1 MKTPSKGCL
10 VTQSELICPLYYEMG
25 HSPRVPWSLL
35 GLLVLLTRVSSVPGS
50 LLWLMFHSVTHMGG
64 PWASQHPGSCPPC
77 SLPSWLLLTPLSV
90 PAPGSTAFVVA
101 WLGCS
106 FLRVTGKKSTHCPLS
121 RRANVSVCH
130 SSWRSWPGA
139 QPTWHE
145 IRLGWTWPPWVRN
158 MGEAWGDGL

>member
-1 MKTPSKGCL
+1 MES
-10 VTQSELICPLYYEMG
+10 
-25 HSPRVPWSLL
+25 
-35 GLLVLLTRVSSVPGS
+35 
-50 LLWLMFHSVTHMGG
+50 
-64 PWASQHPGSCPPC
+64 PWALGASDQGFQCARLFAVADVSFCDTHGRGLGIPASRV
-77 SLPSWLLLTPLSV
+77 LPSMLPPLVAPTHPLSV

-106 FLRVTGKKSTHCPLS
+106 FLRVTGKKSMHCPLS